1 MREAFQQIHSLLLRA
16 GGGLQ
21 ILPLELLWLLLLVGA
36 AGAVFLVLKLANWR
50 LRRSFEAMA
59 RITDVEIRLEPQGIE
74 IGALYQFRFRGRP
87 YRGSGTVPLHAFLP
101 PDAWIGSHPV
111 LDVPVLHVDGSVLV
125 GEEAIE
131 HLILSLRASVPVRF
145 LSADPT
151 RNAPMV
157 EAHLSGQR

>member
-1 MREAFQQIHSLLLRA
+1 MREAFQQFQKALSQV
-16 GGGLQ
+16 GSGLE
-21 ILPLELLWLLLLVGA
+21 ILPLELLWLLLLLGA
-36 AGAVFLVLKLANWR
+36 AGAVFLMLKLANWR

-59 RITDVEIRLEPQGIE
+59 RITDVEIRLEPKGIE
-74 IGALYQFRFRGRP
+74 VGALYEFRFRGRP
-87 YRGSGTVPLHAFLP
+87 YHGSGTVPLHALLP
-101 PDAWIGSHPV
+101 PEAAIGTHPL
-111 LDVPVLHVDGSVLV
+111 LDVPVLQVDGSVFV

-151 RNAPMV
+151 RNSPMV